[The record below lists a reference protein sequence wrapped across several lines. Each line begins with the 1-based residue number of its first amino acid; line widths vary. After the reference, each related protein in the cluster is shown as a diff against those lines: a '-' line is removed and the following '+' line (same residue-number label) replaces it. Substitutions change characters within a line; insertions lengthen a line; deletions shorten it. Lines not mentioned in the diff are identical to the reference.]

1 MNPPKFLP
9 WIARRSGVPVP
20 RAEEL
25 WTEAL
30 RYATEHTGPIET
42 SDYWKTA
49 NNRWLALIEAERSI
63 SDKAGTDGDPGPIAR
78 AMHAAA
84 IQVERPLEGHARFP
98 AERRYGGGPLRA
110 SCTIAI
116 NFCLTHKSVSCT
128 ASTPRLS
135 STGAVSDDAEC
146 RLVCRL
152 LKIAPAE
159 CLGGG
164 L

>member
-1 MNPPKFLP
+1 MKTPKFLP
-9 WIARRSGVPVP
+9 WIARRSGVPEP

-25 WTEAL
+25 WAEAL

-49 NNRWLALIEAERSI
+49 NNRWLALIEAERPAL
-63 SDKAGTDGDPGPIAR
+63 DTAGTDGEQDPLAR
-78 AMHAAA
+78 TLHAPA
-84 IQVERPLEGHARFP
+84 IQAERPLDGQSRFP
-98 AERRYGGGPLRA
+98 SDRRYTGEPLRA
-110 SCTIAI
+110 SCTIAV

-146 RLVCRL
+146 RLVCRV

-159 CLGGG
+159 CRGGR